1 MKKLLTISALGIS
14 FCAGANAS
22 IISRSFLDE
31 ALTNYATSTALDLKA
46 DKTDLTALS
55 DKIGT
60 LPTTVTSEYFVGDYT
75 LPDNIG
81 EQLHIVFYGN
91 NERVNYI
98 PSLIEM
104 YHMIDDIDISSWDDE
119 IWDSLYNGLE
129 KKLLSGV
136 WYEWRGLTEMDTDIK
151 NNTAKIG
158 TVPEGYENLGA
169 AVTAIKGIAEEAKT
183 MAAAAIPAPPENATD
198 TKGKYVLTVDF
209 TNETPVY
216 KWESIDRGTTEN
228 ETTTE

>member
-60 LPTTVTSEYFVGDYT
+60 LPTTITAEGFYGDYT

-81 EQLHIVFYGN
+81 EQLSIIFYGN
-91 NERVNYI
+91 NDRVNYI
-98 PSLIEM
+98 PGLSELYQSILGL
-104 YHMIDDIDISSWDDE
+104 DTTGPANE

-129 KKLLSGV
+129 KKLLDGA
-136 WYEWRGLTEMDTDIK
+136 WREWRGLTEMDTNIK

-158 TVPEGYENLGA
+158 TLPTEYTNIGDAL
-169 AVTAIKGIAEEAKT
+169 TAIKGIAEEAKT

-209 TNETPVY
+209 TNGTPVY
-216 KWESIDRGTTEN
+216 KWESIDRSTTEN